1 MQLRKNLFLKLLC
14 VAVFL
19 CISNSARAM
28 LIGDTVTCSSA
39 FTTCSPTSAVVAGGA
54 EFQFNSGLFVVDIAD
69 NIGDPFIKISSLS
82 SFTFGANGTI
92 TIGDIDDS
100 GGNIVGITS
109 VSASAGISGIDAS
122 DISFT
127 AHTVSFNL
135 ANSVWTSNQGLT
147 VQLAVRP
154 AAVPEPGSLALVAL
168 ALAGIGFSRR
178 KRE

>member
-1 MQLRKNLFLKLLC
+1 MQLGKNLFLKLLYI
-14 VAVFL
+14 AALL
-19 CISNSARAM
+19 CISISARAT
-28 LIGDTVTCSSA
+28 LIGDTVTCSSN
-39 FTTCSPTSAVVAGGA
+39 FTTCSPTSAVVGGGT
-54 EFQFNSGLFVVDIAD
+54 EFQFNSGLFVVDLASNQSD
-69 NIGDPFIKISSLS
+69 SFIKISSLS

-135 ANSVWTSNQGLT
+135 ANSAWTANQGLT

-154 AAVPEPGSLALVAL
+154 AAVPEPGSLALVAI

-178 KRE
+178 NRE